1 MHVSQIQR
9 FNICTMNSWISTISH
24 PRHAQ
29 TVDVKLTPSVERQP
43 RRPSLVDFPDEILR
57 LIFESLPWQATVQS
71 SMVCQEWYHLC
82 SEERVWK
89 QYCLICFDVSL
100 DSFNI
105 CESLSAKELFRN
117 IHLQMTH
124 IITPHAGVQQTHCSL
139 PLAWQPLLFNDWNTL
154 SLQNASLG
162 VLVIFMTMCGG
173 MCQSISKQP
182 ASRAMNQPGKEP
194 RLPVYPMICCAVHK
208 INNLQTRWMP

>member
-1 MHVSQIQR
+1 MSQLFPPPSSSTSEALLPYCFCLQHAR
-9 FNICTMNSWISTISH
+9 LTDPEVQYLYNEFLQMISTISH

-139 PLAWQPLLFNDWNTL
+139 PLAWQPLLFND
-154 SLQNASLG
+154 
-162 VLVIFMTMCGG
+162 
-173 MCQSISKQP
+173 
-182 ASRAMNQPGKEP
+182 
-194 RLPVYPMICCAVHK
+194 
-208 INNLQTRWMP
+208 